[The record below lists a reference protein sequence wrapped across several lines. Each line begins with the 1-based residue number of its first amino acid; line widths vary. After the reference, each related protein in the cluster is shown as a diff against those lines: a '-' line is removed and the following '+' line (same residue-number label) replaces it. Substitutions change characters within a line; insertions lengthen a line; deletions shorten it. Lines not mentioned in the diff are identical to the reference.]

1 MKNKLKIKVC
11 GLREPKNIKDV
22 DQLNPDYLGFIF
34 YPSSP
39 RYINISGDKIP
50 ETQAKRVGVFVNE
63 TIETILAKATEFNL
77 TAIQLH
83 GYEKPEECLKLLN
96 LGFEVFKAF
105 RIDECTQRFEIE
117 PYKNVCTAYLFDT
130 KTSIAGGSGVKFNWK
145 KLDEIAP
152 LGNFILSGGIGPDDA
167 ELILNLNYPTLIGVD
182 LNSRFETEPG
192 LKDIAAVARF
202 MNDLQKG
209 KINI

>member
-1 MKNKLKIKVC
+1 MKNQLKIKIC
-11 GLREPKNIKDV
+11 GLREPQNIKAI

-39 RYINISGDKIP
+39 RFININADQIP

-63 TIETILAKATEFNL
+63 TVETILAKATEFKL

-83 GYEKPEECLKLLN
+83 GFEKPEECLKLLN

-130 KTSIAGGSGVKFNWK
+130 KTNIAGGSGVKFNWK

-152 LGNFILSGGIGPDDA
+152 LGNFMLSGGIGPEDA
-167 ELILNLNYPTLIGVD
+167 ELVFSLDYPTLIGVD
-182 LNSRFETEPG
+182 LNSRFEIEPG
-192 LKDIAAVARF
+192 MKDLKLLSNF
-202 MNDLQKG
+202 
-209 KINI
+209 INLIRG